1 MKSIENCAVLRL
13 AHVITGLNTGGAE
26 TALHRLLK
34 SLPRPSF
41 QNTVVA
47 LGPEGALSSHIR
59 ALAELHHLGMRAGR
73 MMPADLLKL
82 RRLLRRAQPDVIQ
95 GWMYHANFMATLAG
109 IGLGVPV
116 VWGIRQSLYA
126 IGHEKRSTRWV
137 IRLCAQSSHRP
148 ARIVYNS
155 AVSRTQHTNFGFH
168 DARAVV
174 IPNGFDTKVFTPDA
188 HVRSQIRT
196 EFRVPLEALA
206 IGLIARVHPMKDHA
220 NFLRA
225 AANFG
230 ADNPNAVFMLVGD
243 GTDEANSQLSR
254 LVDELQLRDRVRFCG
269 RRTDVAAMNNAL
281 DIASSSSSWGEAFP
295 NAIGEAMA
303 CSTPCVATD
312 VGDVRDIIGET
323 GVVVPPRDPIALSEG
338 WGRLAALSMESRREL
353 GRRARQRIIDRYS
366 LATNAHQYAELYCG
380 LAQIQPQMADD
391 RGATK

>member
-1 MKSIENCAVLRL
+1 MIKIV
-13 AHVITGLNTGGAE
+13 HVITGLNTGGAE
-26 TALHRLLK
+26 TALCRLLE
-34 SLPRPSF
+34 SLPRTSF
-41 QNTVVA
+41 QHAVVA
-47 LGPEGALSSHIR
+47 LGPEAALSGHIR
-59 ALAELHHLGMRAGR
+59 DLADLHHLGMRAGR

-95 GWMYHANFMATLAG
+95 GWMYHANFMAMLAG

-116 VWGIRQSLYA
+116 VWGIRQSLYG
-126 IGHEKRSTRWV
+126 IEREKRGTRWV

-155 AVSRTQHTNFGFH
+155 AVSRAQHANFGFH
-168 DARAVV
+168 DAHALV
-174 IPNGFDTKVFTPDA
+174 IPNGFDTKAFTPDA
-188 HVRSQIRT
+188 HARSKIRR
-196 EFRVPLEALA
+196 ELCVPPEALA

-225 AANFG
+225 AAQFG
-230 ADNPNAVFMLVGD
+230 ANNPNAVFILVGD
-243 GTDEANSQLSR
+243 GTDDRNSQLAR
-254 LVDELQLRDRVRFCG
+254 LVDELQLRDKVRLCG
-269 RRTDVAAMNNAL
+269 RRTDVAAMNNGL
-281 DIASSSSSWGEAFP
+281 DIASSSSSFGEAFP

-338 WGRLAALSMESRREL
+338 WGRLAALSMVSRREL
-353 GRRARQRIIDRYS
+353 GQRARQRIIDRYS
-366 LATNAHQYAELYCG
+366 LAANAHQYAELYCV
-380 LAQIQPQMADD
+380 LAQIQPDAADD